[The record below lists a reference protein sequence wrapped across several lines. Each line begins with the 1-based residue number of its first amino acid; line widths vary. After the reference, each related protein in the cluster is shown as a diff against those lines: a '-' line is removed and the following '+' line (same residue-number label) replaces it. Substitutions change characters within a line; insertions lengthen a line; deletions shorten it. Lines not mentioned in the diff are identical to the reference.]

1 MAYLIPQLNSCLSR
15 MTSGEKR
22 FARRIEALLE
32 NDYTCWYDVTVG
44 VKRRRPDF
52 LLLHPLRGL
61 LALEVKDW
69 RLDRIR
75 SLDPRIVELEVNGK
89 LIKELNPLLKSRDF
103 IQVTVAQLQKDP
115 LLVQDDAS
123 QYAGKLCMP
132 YGHGVVL
139 SNISRRDFDAS
150 GMADV
155 LAEQLVICQDEMT
168 ESVDAEAFQQRLW
181 NMFLQPFSCR
191 LTRPQI
197 DRVRW
202 HLFPEIR
209 LQPRQDSL
217 FGTEKAPD
225 LSLPDLVRV
234 MDLQQEQLARSLGE
248 GHRVIHG
255 VAGSG
260 KTMILGYR
268 AEFLARMTPKPVL
281 VLCFNRALAQ
291 KLANWSH
298 SRGLE
303 QKVVVDTLHGWCSE
317 MIDTYQLEPPP
328 DGPERFNVQVQRV
341 IDGVSREQ
349 VPAGQYSAVLIDE
362 GHDFEPEWLRLV
374 AQMVD
379 PATNSLLI
387 LYDSAQDI
395 YQQAR
400 KRRFS
405 FASVGIQA
413 KGRTTILKVNYRN
426 TAEVL
431 GVAHSFSRELLI
443 AQESSEDGVPLITPQ
458 TAGRHGPTPEFARL
472 ANFRA
477 EVLHIAERLRTS
489 HAEGL
494 PFHDMAILTY
504 RKNRQREI
512 VSLLNQAGIPA
523 TAGLAKADQV
533 NVLTLHASK
542 GLEYATVA
550 IAGLGEMPYSSH
562 NANEQARVLYVGMTR
577 AMHSLLLTASQDS
590 EFAAKASAACSAQQ
604 S

>member
-1 MAYLIPQLNSCLSR
+1 MGVLEKDPQLTFSSGR
-15 MTSGEKR
+15 MRGK
-22 FARRIEALLE
+22 ALFPWT
-32 NDYTCWYDVTVG
+32 Y
-44 VKRRRPDF
+44 
-52 LLLHPLRGL
+52 
-61 LALEVKDW
+61 
-69 RLDRIR
+69 
-75 SLDPRIVELEVNGK
+75 
-89 LIKELNPLLKSRDF
+89 
-103 IQVTVAQLQKDP
+103 
-115 LLVQDDAS
+115 
-123 QYAGKLCMP
+123 
-132 YGHGVVL
+132 GVVL
-139 SNISRRDFDAS
+139 SHIARRQFESTD
-150 GMADV
+150 
-155 LAEQLVICQDEMT
+155 LAEVLEPHRVICQDEMT
-168 ESVDAEAFQQRLW
+168 ENVEAEAFQQRLW
-181 NMFLQPFSCR
+181 DMFHIGGFGHLS
-191 LTRPQI
+191 LPQI
-197 DRVRW
+197 DRIRW
-202 HLFPEIR
+202 HLFPDIR
-209 LQPRQDSL
+209 LPARQIGL
-217 FGTEKAPD
+217 FDQVEEVEAPD
-225 LSLPDLVRV
+225 LLRV
-234 MDLQQEQLARSLGE
+234 LDLQQEQLARSLGE

-387 LYDSAQDI
+387 LYDSALDI

-413 KGRTTILKVNYRN
+413 KGRTTILKLNYRN